1 MTLYEIDAEIMKCV
15 DEDTGEVID
24 MERLNAL
31 NMERNTKIA
40 NVARWCKDL
49 KAESEALKAEYK
61 NLKARAEACDNK
73 LESLKRWIGIAL
85 NGEAFKDS
93 TVSIS
98 YRRSESV
105 EFTDSFDINKLPE
118 EYTKI
123 TKEPRKTEI
132 KEALNNGAE
141 IEGCYIETKKNVII
155 K

>member
-24 MERLNAL
+24 MER
-31 NMERNTKIA
+31 NTKIA

-49 KAESEALKAEYK
+49 KAESEALKVEYK

-105 EFTDSFDINKLPE
+105 EFTDSFDINKLPD

-141 IEGCYIETKKNVII
+141 IDGCYIETKKNVII